1 MNNKDFNNI
10 INNIQEKIGEETTSL
25 IADDLATLTTDN
37 LTMNNEI
44 ENQNKK
50 ITKLETDKENLIQ
63 TNGNLLQ
70 QVVMGQEEKPKIQ
83 DDDDE
88 KPKKFNFYSAFDEK
102 GKFKK

>member
-25 IADDLATLTTDN
+25 IADDLATLTNDN
-37 LTMNNEI
+37 LAMNKEI
-44 ENQNKK
+44 ENQNNK

-70 QVVMGQEEKPKIQ
+70 QVVMGQEEKSKIQ
-83 DDDDE
+83 DDDE

>member
-83 DDDDE
+83 DEEE